1 MPIEEAKRSYESNII
16 EAKVQK
22 FWKDRDIYERTKK
35 MREDKPK
42 YSFLDGPPYC
52 SGRIHLG
59 TAWNKIIKDT
69 YLRYKSMAG
78 FNIRRQA
85 GWDTHG
91 LPIEHKVE
99 GLLGLKSKKEIEER
113 IGIENFVN
121 KCKEFAIENK
131 GLMTEQFKLL
141 GVWMDWDNPYVTFDT
156 KYMESCW
163 WTLKR
168 ANEKDLLIKDKRVIT
183 WCPRCETALAMAEID
198 YENKDDPSIYVKF
211 PLNVQESE
219 DYTTHILV
227 WTTTPWTLPANMAVC
242 VHPDFDYAYVK
253 VGDEVYI
260 MAEALVESVLN
271 KENCHDECDCN
282 DEDKIY
288 EILRS
293 C

>member
-16 EAKVQK
+16 EEKVQK

-69 YLRYKSMAG
+69 YLRYKSMSG

-183 WCPRCETALAMAEID
+183 WCPTM
-198 YENKDDPSIYVKF
+198 
-211 PLNVQESE
+211 
-219 DYTTHILV
+219 
-227 WTTTPWTLPANMAVC
+227 
-242 VHPDFDYAYVK
+242 
-253 VGDEVYI
+253 
-260 MAEALVESVLN
+260 
-271 KENCHDECDCN
+271 
-282 DEDKIY
+282 
-288 EILRS
+288 
-293 C
+293 